1 MFISWEKKCFLI
13 LFCWIFF
20 SYDLQK
26 RINDLEAQKEN
37 IQKETKDINE
47 KSSKLADEMKS
58 KSKALKDLEK

>member
-1 MFISWEKKCFLI
+1 MFISWEKMFFNTVL
-13 LFCWIFF
+13 LDFF

>member
-1 MFISWEKKCFLI
+1 MFFNTVLLDFL
-13 LFCWIFF
+13 